1 MGDFFNDKR
10 IKKLRKIAG
19 GDTYTVIYLKLLL
32 LSLETEG
39 KLYFEGVEENFTS
52 EIALE
57 IDEEENNVAATL
69 IFLQKQGLLE
79 GPIDD
84 EYFLTELPYMIGSET
99 ASARRVRKM
108 RTQQALQCN
117 TEVTQCNKVKQN
129 GNGEIE
135 IEIENRDLNLR
146 EKEKNIPVDNVEIVE
161 NSKYIEILK
170 KHKLSNANLNK
181 ILSTDFPNKTSEYLE
196 EKINLTLTKG
206 DLNANIG
213 YLIGALKNDWNA
225 PVKSV
230 SQKTNFHNF
239 NGHNYTEDELR
250 KAVGLGKRR

>member
-1 MGDFFNDKR
+1 MSKVKRYYWIKLMGDFFNDKR

-84 EYFLTELPYMIGSET
+84 EYFLTRSE
-99 ASARRVRKM
+99 
-108 RTQQALQCN
+108 
-117 TEVTQCNKVKQN
+117 E
-129 GNGEIE
+129 
-135 IEIENRDLNLR
+135 
-146 EKEKNIPVDNVEIVE
+146 
-161 NSKYIEILK
+161 
-170 KHKLSNANLNK
+170 
-181 ILSTDFPNKTSEYLE
+181 
-196 EKINLTLTKG
+196 
-206 DLNANIG
+206 
-213 YLIGALKNDWNA
+213 
-225 PVKSV
+225 
-230 SQKTNFHNF
+230 
-239 NGHNYTEDELR
+239 
-250 KAVGLGKRR
+250 